1 MTSPHSLANMAKK
14 QRGKAASSSKTADM
28 KKQTENF
35 SLLLE
40 SSDDEAPEEVTF
52 EDSKAEALRSMK
64 QALDTARREKEQL
77 KEKRRKRQELF
88 QEQKKRKLLP
98 ADVLEEIDS
107 APSKIQKQCLEA
119 EEEQQEA
126 KEEEQRKKK
135 RKRSGKLAHARNL
148 KGNYTVQTG
157 KERGAASFQQQAAQ
171 DFLQSRMYGPGSC
184 RTTSNELL
192 SLQNKTGRNKSAAV
206 QFVKKDWGCDQKAKA
221 EKLKKR
227 WVHKQQIP
235 SC

>member
-1 MTSPHSLANMAKK
+1 MTCTHSLANMAKK
-14 QRGKAASSSKTADM
+14 QRGKSAPSSKTADM
-28 KKQTENF
+28 KKQTEHFN
-35 SLLLE
+35 LILE

-64 QALDTARREKEQL
+64 QALDTARRKGNSYL
-77 KEKRRKRQELF
+77 PTCWRKSTRLL
-88 QEQKKRKLLP
+88 QK
-98 ADVLEEIDS
+98 
-107 APSKIQKQCLEA
+107 
-119 EEEQQEA
+119 EEQQEA
-126 KEEEQRKKK
+126 EEDEQRKKK

-184 RTTSNELL
+184 RSTSNELL

-206 QFVKKDWGCDQKAKA
+206 QFVKKDWACDQKAKA